1 MLIFDASIT
10 RPSRRLGVN
19 IPKSR
24 LQGQLTVIGP
34 AARLFGRSCFSGRG

>member
-19 IPKSR
+19 IMEWS
-24 LQGQLTVIGP
+24 
-34 AARLFGRSCFSGRG
+34 AAFTRQ